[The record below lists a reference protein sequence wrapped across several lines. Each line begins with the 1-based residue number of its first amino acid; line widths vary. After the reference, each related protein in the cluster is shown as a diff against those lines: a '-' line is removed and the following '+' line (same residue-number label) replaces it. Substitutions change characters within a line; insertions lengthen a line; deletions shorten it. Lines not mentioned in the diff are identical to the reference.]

1 MKRAIVTS
9 FNTLGLSEIVL
20 RALRK
25 EEYETPTPIQSQAI
39 PILLK
44 GHDLLGIAQTG
55 TGKTAAFA
63 TPLISR
69 MLENPRNPIP
79 RHVRVLVL
87 APTRELAA
95 QISDSFRTYGRFAN
109 ISVATIVGGVSA
121 GPQIKNLH
129 RGLDVLVATPG
140 RLLDHMESGHVR
152 LDKVEAVVLDEADHM
167 FDLGFIVPIRRI
179 MAKLPKTRQSLFFS
193 ATMPK
198 EISALASE
206 FLHNPQRVEV
216 APVATTAERVRQEAI
231 LLTQGQKLDVLSG
244 LLAKPEFERAIVF
257 TRTKRGADKVCRHL
271 DTTGVRSVAI
281 HGNKSQGQRVAAL
294 DAFKGGRARV
304 LVATDIAARGI
315 DVSGVSHVINFELPE
330 VAESYVHRI
339 GRTARAGAEGIAIS
353 LVAPG
358 ERALMRAIEKL
369 IRQPVDVTQNLLGAD
384 FDAADGAPERKQR
397 GGRQGQPAS
406 RSHKPAHAP
415 RTALQGKP
423 EGRREGRSFEG
434 RPQGQRQE
442 QRPFEGRPH
451 HEGRPAA
458 QKPAAH
464 HAAGNGVRQP
474 AQDKHARLVDEN
486 GVAKKRG
493 TRPGSR
499 ARARLRASAEA
510 SASV

>member
-1 MKRAIVTS
+1 VTS
-9 FNTLGLSEIVL
+9 FDTLGLSETVL

-25 EEYETPTPIQSQAI
+25 EEYETPTPIQVQAI
-39 PILLK
+39 PVLLK
-44 GHDLLGIAQTG
+44 GRDLLGIAQTG
-55 TGKTAAFA
+55 TGKTCAFA
-63 TPLISR
+63 TPLITR

-95 QISDSFRTYGRFAN
+95 QISESFKTYGRFAN
-109 ISVATIVGGVSA
+109 ISVATVVGGVSH
-121 GPQIKNLH
+121 GPQIKAMQ

-140 RLLDHMESGHVR
+140 RLLDHLEAGQVK

-193 ATMPK
+193 ATMPR
-198 EISALASE
+198 EIAALAGE

-216 APVATTAERVRQEAI
+216 APVATTAERVRQEAVMV
-231 LLTQGQKLDVLSG
+231 TQNGKVQVLST
-244 LLAKPEFERAIVF
+244 LVAKPEYDRTIVF
-257 TRTKRGADKVCRHL
+257 TRTKRGADRVCKHL
-271 DTTGVRSVAI
+271 DQTGVKSVAI

-315 DVSGVSHVINFELPE
+315 DVSGVSLVVNYELPE

-339 GRTARAGAEGIAIS
+339 GRTARAGAEGVAIS

-358 ERALMRAIEKL
+358 ERALLRAIEKL
-369 IRQPVDVTQNLLGAD
+369 IRQPVEVTANLLGEN
-384 FDAADGAPERKQR
+384 FDETDGAPERKQR

-406 RSHKPAHAP
+406 RSQRPAHSPRAP
-415 RTALQGKP
+415 RQGKP
-423 EGRREGRSFEG
+423 EGRREGR
-434 RPQGQRQE
+434 PQEYRAERQ
-442 QRPFEGRPH
+442 
-451 HEGRPAA
+451 HEGRPSRPQEARPA
-458 QKPAAH
+458 RPAASQNGQPPRH
-464 HAAGNGVRQP
+464 HAAAQRP
-474 AQDKHARLVDEN
+474 APVEITDSGL
-486 GVAKKRG
+486 KRR

-499 ARARLRASAEA
+499 ARARMRAEQGVQGA
-510 SASV
+510 SAS

>member
-1 MKRAIVTS
+1 VTS
-9 FNTLGLSEIVL
+9 FNTLGLAETVL
-20 RALRK
+20 RALRS
-25 EEYETPTPIQSQAI
+25 EEYETPTPIQEQAI

-55 TGKTAAFA
+55 TGKTCAFA

-69 MLENPRNPIP
+69 MLDRPARMPP

-95 QISDSFRTYGRFAN
+95 QITDSFRAYGRFAN
-109 ISVATIVGGVSA
+109 ITVATVVGGVSA
-121 GPQIKNLH
+121 GPQIKSLH

-140 RLLDHMESGHVR
+140 RLLDHMDAGHLK

-179 MAKLPKTRQSLFFS
+179 MAKLPKVRQSLFFS

-231 LLTQGQKLDVLSG
+231 MLTQAQKLDMLSN
-244 LLAKPEFERAIVF
+244 LLSQPAFERTIVF
-257 TRTKRGADKVCRHL
+257 TRTKRGADRVSKHL
-271 DTTGVRSVAI
+271 DDIGVRSFAI

-315 DVSGVSHVINFELPE
+315 DVSGVSHVINYELPE

-369 IRQPVDVTQNLLGAD
+369 IRQPVEVTKNLLGEN
-384 FDAADGAPERKQR
+384 FDATDGAPERKQR
-397 GGRQGQPAS
+397 GGRQGQPAG
-406 RSHKPAHAP
+406 RSQKPAHSQRAP
-415 RTALQGKP
+415 RQGKP
-423 EGRREGRSFEG
+423 EGRREGR
-434 RPQGQRQE
+434 PQDYRGERQ
-442 QRPFEGRPH
+442 
-451 HEGRPAA
+451 HEGRPSRPQEARVSR
-458 QKPAAH
+458 PAASQN
-464 HAAGNGVRQP
+464 AQP
-474 AQDKHARLVDEN
+474 PRHQTGAQRPAPIEITDSGL
-486 GVAKKRG
+486 KRR

-499 ARARLRASAEA
+499 ARARMRAEQGMQGA
-510 SASV
+510 SAS